1 MKERD
6 VEYLK
11 NYVSL
16 STVGIMFVVCVML
29 GYGIGYYL
37 DKFFHT
43 SPYLMLLFTIFGM
56 LAGFI
61 ELWKIAKGI
70 SKK

>member
-1 MKERD
+1 MNERD

-43 SPYLMLLFTIFGM
+43 SPYLMLLFTVLGM
-56 LAGFI
+56 IAGFL
-61 ELWKIAKGI
+61 ELYKVVKVIN
-70 SKK
+70 KK